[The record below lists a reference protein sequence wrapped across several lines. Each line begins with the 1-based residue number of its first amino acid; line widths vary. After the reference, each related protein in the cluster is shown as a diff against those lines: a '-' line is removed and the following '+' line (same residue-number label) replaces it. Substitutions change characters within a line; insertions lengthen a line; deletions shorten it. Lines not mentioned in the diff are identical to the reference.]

1 MPVSPET
8 LAQHNLTR
16 DEYDRI
22 VKALGREPNRT
33 EVGLFSVMWS
43 EHCSYKSSKK
53 HLRTLPTEGSR
64 VVQGPGENAGA
75 VDIGDGLCAVFK
87 IESHNHPSFIEPY
100 QGAATGVGG
109 ILRDIFTMG
118 ARPIAVLNSLRFG
131 PPTDPKSRRLLAGVV
146 SGIGG
151 YGNAF
156 GCPTVGGEVVF
167 EDCYRQNPL
176 VNAFCLGL
184 VKRSEIFLGRAEG
197 VGNTVFYVGAKTGRD
212 GIHGATMA
220 SAEFGEGS
228 EERRPTVQVGDPFME
243 KVLLEA
249 CLEALGTGA
258 VVGIQDMGA
267 AGLTCSTS
275 EMGARAG
282 TGIVI
287 DIQKVPKRETGMTA
301 YEVMLSESQERML
314 LVAEKG
320 REKEIVRVF
329 EKWDLHAEAIGTVTA
344 DRRLR
349 IFNEGV
355 PEADVPN
362 GALTDEAPVYDRP
375 WVEPVNPA
383 AAEDVLALEPPRDL
397 EGALL
402 RLLSSPTIANKRWIY
417 RQYDSTVR
425 TNTMVGPGSDA
436 AVVRVKGTTKALA
449 MKVDGNGRYGW
460 LDPFEGARLA
470 VAEACRNVVA
480 AGATPIGATNCLN
493 FGNPEKPEVMGQLVR
508 AIAGIGEACRVLGV
522 PITGGNVSLY
532 NETDGKAIYP
542 TPVLGVV
549 GLLEDASRA
558 LTGWF
563 KEEGDAVFLLGET
576 GEDLGGSELLK
587 VVHGKVAGR
596 PPRLDLDAEKR
607 LHSLVLEAASARWL
621 RSAHDCSDGGLAV
634 ALAECAFR
642 GEEPGLGGHFELP
655 GSLRPDVLLFS
666 ESPSRM
672 IVTTREEA
680 HLRAAAHRHRVP
692 CHRLGTVEGRRLA
705 LLSGSRVLVSLPIE
719 ELHRAW
725 MSLEVMLE
733 SQSVKTDS

>member
-1 MPVSPET
+1 MLVTPAT
-8 LAQHNLTR
+8 LALHNLTAA
-16 DEYDRI
+16 EYERI
-22 VKALGREPNRT
+22 VAALGREPNPT
-33 EVGLFSVMWS
+33 ELGLFSVMWS
-43 EHCSYKSSKK
+43 EHCSYKSSKR
-53 HLRTLPTEGSR
+53 HLRTLPTEGPR

-75 VDIGDGLCAVFK
+75 VAIGDGLAAVFK

-131 PPTDPKSRRLLAGVV
+131 PPDEARNRRLLSGVV
-146 SGIGG
+146 GGIGG

-167 EDCYRQNPL
+167 EECYSSNPL

-184 VKRSEIFLGRAEG
+184 VKTGDIFRGRAEG

-220 SAEFGEGS
+220 SAELGQGS

-249 CLEALGTGA
+249 CLEALATGA

-282 TGIVI
+282 TGIEI
-287 DIQKVPKRETGMTA
+287 DIRRVPKRETGMTS

-320 REKEIVRVF
+320 REAEIVRVF

-349 IFNEGV
+349 VFDGGAL
-355 PEADVPN
+355 EADVPN
-362 GALTDEAPVYDRP
+362 EALTDAAPVYDRP
-375 WVEPVNPA
+375 WVEPLNPA
-383 AAEDVLALEPPRDL
+383 ASEDVLALPPPADLRD
-397 EGALL
+397 ALL
-402 RLLSSPTIANKRWIY
+402 RVLASPSVACKRWVY

-425 TNTMVGPGSDA
+425 TNTIVGPGSDA
-436 AVVRVKGTTKALA
+436 AVVRVKGTKKALA

-480 AGATPIGATNCLN
+480 AGAAPIGATNCLN

-508 AIAGIGEACRVLGV
+508 SIAGMGEACRALEV

-549 GLLEDASRA
+549 GLLEDADRA
-558 LTGWF
+558 ITSWF
-563 KEEGDAVFLLGET
+563 KEEGDAVYLLGET

-587 VVHGKVAGR
+587 VVHGRVAGR
-596 PPRLDLDAEKR
+596 PPRLDLQAEKR
-607 LHSLVLEAASARWL
+607 LHALVLEAAREGWL

-634 ALAECAFR
+634 ALAECGFR
-642 GEEPGLGGHFELP
+642 GEEPGLGGRFDL
-655 GSLRPDVLLFS
+655 GGRLRPDVLLFS

-672 IVTTREEA
+672 VVTTREEA
-680 HLRAAAHRHRVP
+680 RLRAAARRHGVP
-692 CHRLGTVEGRRLA
+692 GHRLGTVEGRLFT
-705 LLSGSRVLVSLPIE
+705 LLSGSRALLSVPVE
-719 ELHRAW
+719 RLHQAW
-725 MSLEVMLE
+725 TSLERLLQGE
-733 SQSVKTDS
+733 LA